1 MSPQVKRLSICIA
14 TRNRAKLIG
23 EALEQIG
30 RQLTG
35 DTEVV
40 VVDGASTD
48 KTAEIVEAKRLR
60 FPQIRYCP
68 QSSNSGIDGDFDK
81 AVELARGEYCWPMS
95 DDDLLVDG
103 AVKRVLGL
111 LETNPE
117 VLIVDVEVCSDD
129 FSKILIERRLPF
141 SGERRY
147 GARDVEKLFVECA
160 QHLTYIGGAV
170 VRRAAWM
177 ARQRR
182 PYYGTEFIHFGVIFQ
197 APLTGTVLAIG
208 EPLVRLRYGV
218 ASWTS
223 RSFKVWMFTWPA
235 LVWSFSHI
243 SEAARAKV
251 TPREPWRSLGTLLL
265 LRAKGWYSWK
275 EYQASIRP
283 TLQSG
288 RSSWLPALVA
298 LTPGPFLN
306 IVALVYGFLFARSRK
321 GGLYD
326 LRHSR
331 YHVWGRPH
339 E

>member
-1 MSPQVKRLSICIA
+1 MTSPRLSICIA

-23 EALEQIG
+23 ETLEHIG
-30 RQLTG
+30 KQLTG
-35 DTEVV
+35 ATEVV

-48 KTAEIVEAKRLR
+48 NTAQVVEAKRLR

-81 AVELARGEYCWPMS
+81 AVELAHGEYCWPMS

-111 LETNPE
+111 LGTNPD
-117 VLIVDVEVCSDD
+117 VLIVDVEVRSDD

-147 GARDVEKLFVECA
+147 EARDVEKLFAECA
-160 QHLTYIGGAV
+160 QHLTYIGGAI
-170 VRRAAWM
+170 VRRSAWM
-177 ARQRR
+177 ARERR

-197 APLTGTVLAIG
+197 APFTGTVVAIG

-235 LVWSFSHI
+235 LVWSFSYI
-243 SEAARAKV
+243 SEAARVKI

-283 TLQSG
+283 MLGAARSG
-288 RSSWLPALVA
+288 WLAALVA
-298 LTPGPFLN
+298 LTPGGFLN
-306 IVALVYGFLFARSRK
+306 SLALAYLFLFARGRK
-321 GGLYD
+321 GGFYD
-326 LRHSR
+326 LSHSR
-331 YHVWGRPH
+331 YYVWGRPH
-339 E
+339 D

>member
-1 MSPQVKRLSICIA
+1 MSPQGKRLSICIA

-30 RQLTG
+30 SQLTG

-48 KTAEIVEAKRLR
+48 NTAEIVQAERLR

-141 SGERRY
+141 SGERR
-147 GARDVEKLFVECA
+147 
-160 QHLTYIGGAV
+160 
-170 VRRAAWM
+170 
-177 ARQRR
+177 
-182 PYYGTEFIHFGVIFQ
+182 
-197 APLTGTVLAIG
+197 
-208 EPLVRLRYGV
+208 
-218 ASWTS
+218 
-223 RSFKVWMFTWPA
+223 
-235 LVWSFSHI
+235 
-243 SEAARAKV
+243 
-251 TPREPWRSLGTLLL
+251 
-265 LRAKGWYSWK
+265 
-275 EYQASIRP
+275 
-283 TLQSG
+283 
-288 RSSWLPALVA
+288 
-298 LTPGPFLN
+298 
-306 IVALVYGFLFARSRK
+306 
-321 GGLYD
+321 
-326 LRHSR
+326 
-331 YHVWGRPH
+331 
-339 E
+339 

>member
-1 MSPQVKRLSICIA
+1 MNPPRLSICIA
-14 TRNRAKLIG
+14 TRNRARLIG
-23 EALEQIG
+23 EALEHVG
-30 RQLTG
+30 RQLTAE
-35 DTEVV
+35 TEVV

-48 KTAEIVEAKRLR
+48 NTAEIVEAKRLR

-68 QSSNSGIDGDFDK
+68 QSSNSGIDGDFDR
-81 AVELARGEYCWPMS
+81 AVELAGGDYCWPMS
-95 DDDLLVDG
+95 DDDLLADD

-111 LETNPE
+111 LKTDPE
-117 VLIVDVEVCSDD
+117 VLIVDVEVWSDD
-129 FSKILIERRLPF
+129 FGKILIERRLPF

-147 GARDVEKLFVECA
+147 GARDLEKLFVECA
-160 QHLTYIGGAV
+160 QHLTYIGGAI

-182 PYYGTEFIHFGVIFQ
+182 AYYGTEFIHFGVIFQ
-197 APLTGTVLAIG
+197 APPPGAVVATGD
-208 EPLVRLRYGV
+208 PLVRLRYGV

-275 EYQASIRP
+275 EYQACIRP
-283 TLQSG
+283 ALHSW
-288 RSSWLPALVA
+288 RSRWLPAMVA
-298 LTPGPFLN
+298 LAPGRLLN
-306 IVALVYGFLFARSRK
+306 LLALVYGFLFARSRK

-331 YHVWGRPH
+331 YYVWGRPH

>member
-1 MSPQVKRLSICIA
+1 MA

-23 EALEQIG
+23 EALERIG
-30 RQLTG
+30 GQLTG
-35 DTEVV
+35 ETEVV
-40 VVDGASTD
+40 VVDGAYTD
-48 KTAEIVEAKRLR
+48 NTAEVVEAKRLR

-81 AVELARGEYCWPMS
+81 AVELADGEYCWPMS
-95 DDDLLVDG
+95 DDDLLAEG
-103 AVKRVLGL
+103 AVNRVLGL

-117 VLIVDVEVCSDD
+117 LLIVDVEVCSDD
-129 FSKILIERRLPF
+129 FGTILIERRLPF

-160 QHLTYIGGAV
+160 QHLTYIGGAI
-170 VRRAAWM
+170 VRRSAWM
-177 ARQRR
+177 ARERR
-182 PYYGTEFIHFGVIFQ
+182 LYYGTEFIHFGVIFQ
-197 APLTGTVLAIG
+197 APLTGMVVAVG

-243 SEAARAKV
+243 SEAAREKV
-251 TPREPWRSLGTLLL
+251 TPREPWRRLGTLLL
-265 LRAKGWYSWK
+265 FRAQGWYSWK

-283 TLQSG
+283 KLRAGS
-288 RSSWLPALVA
+288 SSWLPALVA

-306 IVALVYGFLFARSRK
+306 LLAVVYWFLFARTRK
-321 GGLYD
+321 GGFYD

-331 YHVWGRPH
+331 YYIWGRPT